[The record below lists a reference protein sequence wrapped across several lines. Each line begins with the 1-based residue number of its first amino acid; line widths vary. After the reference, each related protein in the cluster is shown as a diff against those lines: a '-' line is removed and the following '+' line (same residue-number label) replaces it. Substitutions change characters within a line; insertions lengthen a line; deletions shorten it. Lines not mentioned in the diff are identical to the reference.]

1 MSSIKTLSFLFMLS
15 ACFLF
20 WIWVSVSSSRA
31 FRLEKLPDRG
41 KNWNCATCHVNPA
54 GGGAQNAF
62 GKDYRGKNWNC
73 ATCHVNPAGGGAQN
87 AFGKHYREIALPAG
101 DRYTKELGQ
110 KDSDGDGFTNDEEFN
125 ANPPTKPWDA
135 ESHPPP
141 RAVEPRFKKFTVW
154 GKLKK
159 R

>member
-1 MSSIKTLSFLFMLS
+1 MSSIKTPLLLLILSV
-15 ACFLF
+15 CFLF

-31 FRLEKLPDRG
+31 FRLEKLPDGG
-41 KNWNCATCHVNPA
+41 KNWNCATCHINPG

-62 GKDYRGKNWNC
+62 GKDYK
-73 ATCHVNPAGGGAQN
+73 A
-87 AFGKHYREIALPAG
+87 IAIPAG
-101 DRYTKELGQ
+101 DRYTKELGEE
-110 KDSDGDGFTNDEEFN
+110 DSDGDGFTNNEEFD

-141 RAVEPRFKKFTVW
+141 RVVEPRFKKFMVW

>member
-1 MSSIKTLSFLFMLS
+1 MKSIKLISLLFIFS
-15 ACFLF
+15 ACFLL

-31 FRLEKLPDRG
+31 FRLEKLPDKG
-41 KNWNCATCHVNPA
+41 KNWNCATCHNDPA

-62 GKDYRGKNWNC
+62 GKD
-73 ATCHVNPAGGGAQN
+73 
-87 AFGKHYREIALPAG
+87 YREIALPAG

-125 ANPPTKPWDA
+125 ADPPTKPWDA

-141 RAVEPRFKKFTVW
+141 RTVEPRLKQILLW
-154 GKLKK
+154 GQLKK

>member
-1 MSSIKTLSFLFMLS
+1 MRSIKAPLLLLILSV
-15 ACFLF
+15 CFLF

-31 FRLEKLPDRG
+31 FRLEKLPDKG
-41 KNWNCATCHVNPA
+41 KNWNCATCHINP
-54 GGGAQNAF
+54 GGGGVQNAF
-62 GKDYRGKNWNC
+62 GNDYK
-73 ATCHVNPAGGGAQN
+73 A
-87 AFGKHYREIALPAG
+87 IAIPAG
-101 DRYTKELGQ
+101 DRYTKELGEE
-110 KDSDGDGFTNDEEFN
+110 DSDGDGFTNNEEFD

-141 RAVEPRFKKFTVW
+141 RAVEPRFKKFMVW

>member
-1 MSSIKTLSFLFMLS
+1 MSFLRTLLLLFMLS

-41 KNWNCATCHVNPA
+41 KNWNCATCHINPG

-62 GKDYRGKNWNC
+62 GKDYK
-73 ATCHVNPAGGGAQN
+73 A
-87 AFGKHYREIALPAG
+87 IAIPAG

-141 RAVEPRFKKFTVW
+141 RAVGPRFKKFMVW
-154 GKLKK
+154 GKLKA